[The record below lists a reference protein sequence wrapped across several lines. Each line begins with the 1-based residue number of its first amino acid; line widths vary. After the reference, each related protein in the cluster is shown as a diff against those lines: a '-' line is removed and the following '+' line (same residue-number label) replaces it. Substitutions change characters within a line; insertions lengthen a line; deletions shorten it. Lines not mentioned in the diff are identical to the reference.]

1 MELILRDASFVG
13 RPSVLH
19 TSGAISGEILAPLR
33 GFGMSVGSCH
43 PLQTFQSPARAVE
56 SLKSSYFC
64 IEGDPKACRAARR
77 FVNDIGARY
86 FEVPGDL
93 KGLYHAGAVLASG
106 GIVTLLSFSIEV
118 LSQCGLTES
127 EARKVLLPLVE
138 GTLAN
143 IGAGGPARAL
153 TGPVRRGDAGTVER
167 NLQALSAANRSAAD
181 LYRLLTKRA
190 VSLAEEAGVS
200 PDALATLRRLVDEAS
215 GVPDSRIRSHFK
227 S

>member
-1 MELILRDASFVG
+1 
-13 RPSVLH
+13 
-19 TSGAISGEILAPLR
+19 
-33 GFGMSVGSCH
+33 
-43 PLQTFQSPARAVE
+43 
-56 SLKSSYFC
+56 
-64 IEGDPKACRAARR
+64 
-77 FVNDIGARY
+77 VNDIGARY